1 MTPRL
6 LLLLPS
12 TTYRAAA
19 FVEAARRLGV
29 ELTVASDQRSTF
41 AASQPSNLLYLRCDD
56 PADVERQVRRFAE
69 SHAIDAVVGVDDG
82 TAVAA
87 AVAATALGLRHN
99 PVAACEIARDKYR
112 QRVVLAAAGVPVPSF
127 ALHRFDDDLETL
139 ARSAS
144 YPCVLKPT
152 HLAMSRG
159 VIRADDPAGF
169 ARAAGRIAAIAR
181 REDAPR
187 EGRERFL
194 AERYVPGDEFALEG
208 LLHRGALRTLA
219 LFDKP
224 DPLTGPFFAETIYA
238 TPSRLGDRQQALVS
252 DVVQRAALAIG
263 LVDGPVHAEVRVNED
278 GPWIIEVAARP
289 IGGRCSAILR
299 FGERAEISLEQ
310 LLLAQ
315 ALGMTLEGREPSVV
329 RREPEAAA
337 VMMIP
342 IEGAGCLRRVGGV
355 DEAKRV
361 PWIDDVVI
369 TVHPGQ
375 ELVPL
380 PEGNLYLGF
389 IFARAAD
396 VSTCIAAVREAHA
409 MLGVELE

>member
-1 MTPRL
+1 MTQRL

-12 TTYRAAA
+12 STYRAAA

-41 AASQPSNLLYLRCDD
+41 EASQPANLLYLKCDD
-56 PADVERQVRRFAE
+56 PADVEQRVRRFAQ
-69 SHAIDAVVGVDDG
+69 SHPIDAVAGVDDG

-87 AVAATALGLRHN
+87 AVAARALGLAHN
-99 PVAACEIARDKYR
+99 PVAACEIARDKHR
-112 QRVVLAAAGVPVPSF
+112 QRVVLAAAGVPVPAF
-127 ALHRFDDDLETL
+127 ALHRFDGDLEAA
-139 ARSAS
+139 ARQTP

-159 VIRADDPAGF
+159 VIRADDPASF
-169 ARAAGRIAAIAR
+169 VRAANRIASIVR
-181 REDAPR
+181 REGTPA
-187 EGRERFL
+187 EGRVAFL
-194 AERYVPGDEFALEG
+194 AERYVPGDEYALEG
-208 LLHRGALRTLA
+208 LLDHGTLRTLA

-238 TPSRLGDRQQALVS
+238 TPSRLAAGHQEAIARTVEGAA
-252 DVVQRAALAIG
+252 RAMG
-263 LVDGPVHAEVRVNED
+263 LVDGPVHAEIRFNDE

-299 FGERAEISLEQ
+299 FGERADISLEQ
-310 LLLAQ
+310 LLLAH
-315 ALGMTLEGREPSVV
+315 ALGARIGDREPSAIS
-329 RREPEAAA
+329 REPGAAA

-342 IEGAGCLRRVGGV
+342 IERAGRLVRVDGV
-355 DEAKRV
+355 TEARRV

-369 TVHPGQ
+369 TAHPGQ
-375 ELVPL
+375 DLEAL
-380 PEGNLYLGF
+380 PEGSLYLGF
-389 IFARAAD
+389 IYAWAAD

-409 MLGVELE
+409 RLKPLLE